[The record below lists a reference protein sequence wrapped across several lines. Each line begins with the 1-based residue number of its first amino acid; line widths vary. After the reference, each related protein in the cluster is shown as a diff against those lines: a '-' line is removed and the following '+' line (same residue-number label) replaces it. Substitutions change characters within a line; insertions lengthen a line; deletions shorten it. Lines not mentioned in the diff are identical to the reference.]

1 MTLKVSTKK
10 LAWIYILFVGAL
22 SGYIEHKNIWSI
34 CSLALLVLLLITDRD
49 FAKGLKKNMGVF
61 ITGFILFVYYCINMI
76 ATNGISGGIK
86 NLLVLIG
93 GFSCLL
99 ILLGLSW
106 SKNKNLGNF
115 LNSSFWFINVIGTI
129 NLIVVTAQI
138 FIHGFMIKSQWMAD
152 NFFYEDLCSGLF
164 GYNATHEL
172 TIYFTFWMIYNLY
185 FALLVNKSRSKRNMI
200 IFYSASMFI
209 WMLSISI
216 KNDNMGI
223 FMVFF
228 AFIVSYLFILISSK
242 NKNLVKKIMSY
253 SKYIVL
259 GILVIIILMS
269 IPSINKYVNE
279 DIAVRVYDTF
289 FKVDSNAMGSV
300 ERVAILRVF
309 FERGYGLSLGL
320 GVGKYDWTSSYNE
333 LVLGFSHFGISSM
346 SSFIVLGGIWLYVLC
361 DIFITLCTQ
370 SPLIKKRWSYFI
382 LYCFLITFC
391 SFYTVSFT
399 SYISMIWIALILEVF
414 TLTTYE
420 YENVRIS
427 INN

>member
-1 MTLKVSTKK
+1 MTLKISNKK
-10 LAWIYILFVGAL
+10 FAWIYILFVGTL
-22 SGYIEHKNIWSI
+22 SGYIEHKRIWSI
-34 CSLALLVLLLITDRD
+34 CSLAILVLLLITDRD
-49 FAKGLKKNMGVF
+49 FAKGLKKNLGVF
-61 ITGFILFVYYCINMI
+61 ITGIILLLYYCLNMI
-76 ATNGISGGIK
+76 ATYEILGGIK

-106 SKNKNLGNF
+106 SKNKNLGYF
-115 LNSSFWFINVIGTI
+115 LNSSFGFINVIGTI

-138 FIHGFMIKSQWMAD
+138 FIHGFMIKQQWMED
-152 NFFYEDLCSGLF
+152 NLFYEDLCCGLF

-185 FALLVNKSRSKRNMI
+185 FALLVNKSRSKRNRI
-200 IFYSASMFI
+200 IIYSASMFI
-209 WMLSISI
+209 WMLFISI
-216 KNDNMGI
+216 KSDNMGI
-223 FMVFF
+223 FMVFL
-228 AFIVSYLFILISSK
+228 AFIASYSLVLVSSK

-259 GILVIIILMS
+259 GILVIIILLS

-289 FKVDSNAMGSV
+289 FKVDSNAKGSA

-309 FERGYGLSLGL
+309 LERGYGLSLGL
-320 GVGKYDWTSSYNE
+320 GVGKFDWTTSYNE

-346 SSFIVLGGIWLYVLC
+346 SSFIVLGGIWLYILC
-361 DIFITLCTQ
+361 DIFITLCAQ
-370 SPLIKKRWSYFI
+370 SPLIKNRWSCFI

-391 SFYTVSFT
+391 SFYTASFT
-399 SYISMIWIALILEVF
+399 SYISMIWIELILEIF
-414 TLTTYE
+414 SLTASE
-420 YENVRIS
+420 YDKVRIS